1 MAIPLIFGL
10 TEPCIMSDCPLE
22 NQRRYQL
29 PLLPKMLQSLRQI
42 AIEPVSDPRSALDPQ
57 IQDYFELSET
67 PQFAQFSNTKKTAK
81 AVGNCRVGIVCS
93 GGQAPGGHN
102 VIAGL
107 FHALEHLCEKSS
119 LIGFLN
125 GPQGIVANQYRI
137 LDKSQ
142 IEQYLN
148 TGGFDLIGSGRTKIE
163 TSEQFERA
171 LATCQNHHLDGLVII
186 GGDDSNTNAALLA
199 KYFKDKQCATKVVGV
214 PKTIDGDLKGGL
226 CEISFGHDTA
236 CKLYSELIGNIARDA
251 MSARKYYHFI
261 RLMGRSASHITLEC
275 ALQTQPTWALIG
287 EEVREKQQTLSQIVQ
302 SLCDLI
308 QTREKSQMTHG
319 LFLIPE
325 GLIEFIPEFRALI
338 DELNELQAKAVS
350 PPFVTLSD
358 HLTAQS
364 AALIATLPNALT
376 QQLYLDRDPHGNV
389 QVSRIE
395 TERLLA
401 DLVEKELKS
410 RAYPGKFNAVTHFF
424 GYEARAG
431 LPTLFDSD
439 YTYALGMTAA
449 LLIAHNFS
457 GYLAALS
464 KLSHGVA
471 DWQPHGIPLVAMMH
485 MERRGGKMKPV
496 IQKALVDIKGTA
508 FAALEHLRSQ
518 DATKDR
524 FVSPGPIQ
532 FFGPDE
538 VSRSHIL
545 TLDLENASQATLRK

>member
-1 MAIPLIFGL
+1 
-10 TEPCIMSDCPLE
+10 MSDYSLE
-22 NQRRYQL
+22 NQRRHHI
-29 PLLPKMLQSLRQI
+29 PLLPKILQSPSQI
-42 AIEPVSDPRSALDPQ
+42 SVELGTDRVALDSK
-57 IQDYFELSET
+57 IQDYFELNES
-67 PQFAQFSNTKKTAK
+67 PKIAQFSLSTETTKANDSPLRV
-81 AVGNCRVGIVCS
+81 AVVCS

-107 FHALEHLCEKSS
+107 FHALEHLHPESS

-125 GPQGIVANQYRI
+125 GPAGIVANQFRT
-137 LDKSQ
+137 LDKAL
-142 IEQYLN
+142 IAHYLN
-148 TGGFDLIGSGRTKIE
+148 SGGFDMIGSGRAKIE
-163 TSEQFERA
+163 TAEQFEKA
-171 LATCQNHHLDGLVII
+171 LATCMSHHLDGLVII

-199 KYFKDKQCATKVVGV
+199 KYFKDRKCATKVIGV

-251 MSARKYYHFI
+251 MSAGKYYHFI

-308 QTREKSQMTHG
+308 QIREKSKITHG

-325 GLIEFIPEFRALI
+325 GLVEFIPEFRALI
-338 DELNELQAKAVS
+338 DELNELQAKTHS
-350 PPFVTLSD
+350 PPFDSLSD

-364 AALIATLPNALT
+364 AALIATLPNALAK
-376 QQLYLDRDPHGNV
+376 QLYLDRDPHGNV

-410 RAYPGKFNAVTHFF
+410 RAYAGKFSAVTHFF

-439 YTYALGMTAA
+439 YTYALGTTAA

-457 GYLAALS
+457 GYLATLS
-464 KLSHGVA
+464 RLSHRVVN
-471 DWQPHGIPLVAMMH
+471 WQPHGIPLAAMMC

-496 IQKALVDIKGTA
+496 IQKALVDLKGRA
-508 FAALEHLRSQ
+508 FAALEYLRSQ
-518 DATKDR
+518 DANLDR
-524 FVSPGPIQ
+524 FISPGPIQ

-538 VSRSHIL
+538 VSRSHIK
-545 TLDLENASQATLRK
+545 TLDLENALAQKGGEALQSE